1 MMKCRHIP
9 VNTNIVNMKFSARYI
24 IDREDRVCRKCGK
37 TIELRHPILARIIPL
52 ILIFIEQCLIF
63 EVNEAFWN
71 ISVYYGLTEKA
82 VRYTSFDPVRLQYL
96 QDGAIVGAWISAP
109 ICLFLVIA
117 IPVAFFLHYG
127 RFLSWKE
134 V

>member
-1 MMKCRHIP
+1 MKCRHIP
-9 VNTNIVNMKFSARYI
+9 TDTDIVNKEFSARYI
-24 IDREDRVCRKCGK
+24 IDRKDRVCRKCGK

-71 ISVYYGLTEKA
+71 ISVYYGLTEKD